1 MNKAKDPLFNIVKRD
16 ALPWYKSLCIRLIA
30 ILAAL
35 IVCAIVTTILT
46 GINPI
51 QVYVSIFLGAFGT
64 ARKTWITFQNVAI
77 LLLISLALTPAF
89 RMRFWNIGGE
99 GQVLVGGLAAA
110 ACMITL
116 ADKVPN
122 VVVVLL
128 MVVCSLGAG
137 AIWGL
142 IPAFFKAKWNT
153 NETLSTLM
161 MNYIATQLVA
171 FYTIVWE
178 MPKGSGKIGIINQ
191 KTNIG
196 WLPEIGG
203 SKYLLSIVVAVLVT
217 VLMYIYLTYS
227 KHGYE
232 IEVVGESER
241 TARYVGIKVEKVI
254 VRTMLLS
261 GAICGLVGLLLVG
274 GINHCQRTGLYC
286 GYGIMDGKVQ
296 SVYNDLYELSDHFPE
311 SWSE

>member
-16 ALPWYKSLCIRLIA
+16 ALPWYKSLGIRLIA

-99 GQVLVGGLAAA
+99 GQVLVGGLTAA

-122 VVVVLL
+122 VVVILL

-171 FYTIVWE
+171 FYT
-178 MPKGSGKIGIINQ
+178 
-191 KTNIG
+191 
-196 WLPEIGG
+196 
-203 SKYLLSIVVAVLVT
+203 
-217 VLMYIYLTYS
+217 MY
-227 KHGYE
+227 G
-232 IEVVGESER
+232 R
-241 TARYVGIKVEKVI
+241 
-254 VRTMLLS
+254 
-261 GAICGLVGLLLVG
+261 
-274 GINHCQRTGLYC
+274 CQRVPARSVSS
-286 GYGIMDGKVQ
+286 IRRQISDGCRR
-296 SVYNDLYELSDHFPE
+296 SADRSIC
-311 SWSE
+311 

>member
-16 ALPWYKSLCIRLIA
+16 ALPWYKSLGIRLIA

-137 AIWGL
+137 AIW
-142 IPAFFKAKWNT
+142 
-153 NETLSTLM
+153 
-161 MNYIATQLVA
+161 
-171 FYTIVWE
+171 
-178 MPKGSGKIGIINQ
+178 
-191 KTNIG
+191 
-196 WLPEIGG
+196 
-203 SKYLLSIVVAVLVT
+203 
-217 VLMYIYLTYS
+217 
-227 KHGYE
+227 
-232 IEVVGESER
+232 
-241 TARYVGIKVEKVI
+241 
-254 VRTMLLS
+254 
-261 GAICGLVGLLLVG
+261 
-274 GINHCQRTGLYC
+274 
-286 GYGIMDGKVQ
+286 
-296 SVYNDLYELSDHFPE
+296 
-311 SWSE
+311 